1 MLSKASQN
9 RVIRLGQLFGN
20 KYAVDASS
28 IAETVRQSLWTALAN
43 ASTVHQSGIMPFVK
57 MLKEDDAD
65 MNINIT
71 RNGDQISVSPPSFS
85 KPDIASKYFY
95 LPQQIVNYLE
105 KYINVFPAQQNG
117 DSVDYKNLTIT
128 LTYKS

>member
-1 MLSKASQN
+1 MQPN
-9 RVIRLGQLFGN
+9 RVIRLGQLLAN
-20 KYAVDASS
+20 KYAIDAST
-28 IAETVRQSLWTALAN
+28 IVETVRQALWTALAN
-43 ASTVHQSGIMPFVK
+43 ASTNHTASGIMPFIK

-85 KPDIASKYFY
+85 KPEIGSKYFY

-105 KYINVFPAQQNG
+105 KYINVFPTKQNG
-117 DSVDYKNLTIT
+117 DDIDYKNLTIT